1 MSINAVRWVPNCN
14 IGESYLG
21 SYQTSMMKHCV
32 KSVQI
37 RSFFCSVF
45 SCIWTEY
52 GDLRTKYPISVEI
65 EENADLKKLR
75 FWSFFMQWC
84 NALIVKCQV
93 IITLTNVGCCWNCHY
108 FWIYYP
114 FEKPLLSASQ
124 MKNNNNALKGNK
136 KMLTADR
143 GN

>member
-1 MSINAVRWVPNCN
+1 MINTLYHSLTWRTITQFKAVLKSDVYAPLETHCLKSI
-14 IGESYLG
+14 
-21 SYQTSMMKHCV
+21 
-32 KSVQI
+32 QI

-93 IITLTNVGCCWNCHY
+93 IITLTNVGSCWNCHY
-108 FWIYYP
+108 FWIIT
-114 FEKPLLSASQ
+114 LLRNLCYLLHTSKIPI
-124 MKNNNNALKGNK
+124 MPLKGTK
-136 KMLTADR
+136 R
-143 GN
+143 C